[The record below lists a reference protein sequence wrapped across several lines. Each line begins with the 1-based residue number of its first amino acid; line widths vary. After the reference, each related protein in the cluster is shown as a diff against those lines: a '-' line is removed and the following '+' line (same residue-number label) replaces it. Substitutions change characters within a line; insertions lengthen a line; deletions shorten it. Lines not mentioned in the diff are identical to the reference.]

1 MNPDRQAL
9 YETCNRLGV
18 GITVMKAFGG
28 GDLLDEKLSPAGKAL
43 TAYQCLHYCLTRPG
57 VATVLAGARTPAE
70 LVKSA
75 GYSDAS
81 EAEKDF
87 APAFAGF
94 PKIRWEG
101 HCMYCGHCA
110 PCPKGI
116 DVAMVTKF
124 LNLCKAQGHMPETVR
139 EHYRVL
145 EHKASECT
153 ACGAC
158 ETRCPFK
165 VPVRE
170 NMRQAAELFQGVE

>member
-1 MNPDRQAL
+1 
-9 YETCNRLGV
+9 
-18 GITVMKAFGG
+18 MKAFGG
-28 GDLLDEKLSPAGKAL
+28 GALLDEKLSPAGKAL

-110 PCPKGI
+110 PCPAGI
-116 DVAMVTKF
+116 DIAMVNQLYDLAVMQPEVPAALKAHYDG
-124 LNLCKAQGHMPETVR
+124 LSANGRDCVGCKG
-139 EHYRVL
+139 
-145 EHKASECT
+145 
-153 ACGAC
+153 C
-158 ETRCPFK
+158 EERCPFG
-165 VPVRE
+165 VAVSGRME
-170 NMRQAAELFQGVE
+170 QAADLFR